1 MIYFIGPS
9 PIILHE
15 KSEMPLFSI
24 LARLKKFFDWKKAS
38 KKYNNL
44 SVFDAKVA
52 WFAKYC

>member
-1 MIYFIGPS
+1 MIYFIGPI

-38 KKYNNL
+38 KIFQSLMQRLRDLQNIV
-44 SVFDAKVA
+44 SV
-52 WFAKYC
+52 